1 MTTAAALPGV
11 LTAVEGGAEV
21 YVDGG
26 IRSGLDVLAA
36 LALGA
41 DAVFLGR
48 LPVWALVEGEAGVA
62 RLHADLL
69 EETVE
74 AFRLAGCA
82 TVADAR
88 AVAHLA

>member
-1 MTTAAALPGV
+1 M
-11 LTAVEGGAEV
+11 

-26 IRSGLDVLAA
+26 IRCGLDVLAA

-62 RLHADLL
+62 RMHADLRARRPSRRSGWPAAA
-69 EETVE
+69 T
-74 AFRLAGCA
+74 LADTAECR
-82 TVADAR
+82 R
-88 AVAHLA
+88 APGP